1 MGRAFLG
8 VTFDPG
14 FSNAAVVRSITPGSP
29 AEQAGLR
36 AGDTVETLN
45 DQTVTAYQDVLEA
58 VRWMKPGDSLDIV
71 ASRRVSIRTQAV
83 LEAASHNR
91 HGAINLSTAP
101 EIEGRGTVQ
110 ASALDEP
117 LPIPAVTRNRASRS
131 ILQRDTNASQS
142 RRYLTN
148 QDGGR
153 SGNDRDNRRTS
164 PQRNSRERGL
174 FQRRRN

>member
-1 MGRAFLG
+1 MEWNCIRMLAIACWMALAGMSCGRLVAQQLPVPFDDAAPAPLQELPLPAPAGDEAEEAAIPMGRAFLG

-14 FSNAAVVRSITPGSP
+14 VPNAAVVRSITPGSP

-83 LEAASHNR
+83 LEAASR
-91 HGAINLSTAP
+91 PGSRP
-101 EIEGRGTVQ
+101 DRG
-110 ASALDEP
+110 DP
-117 LPIPAVTRNRASRS
+117 
-131 ILQRDTNASQS
+131 
-142 RRYLTN
+142 
-148 QDGGR
+148 G
-153 SGNDRDNRRTS
+153 DR
-164 PQRNSRERGL
+164 
-174 FQRRRN
+174 